1 MVEDSTGYAPP
12 SYDEA
17 TGYCPVTRTDENE
30 ENGAKKISTQTD
42 NTAQYKFSD
51 FKRTP
56 TISFGVP
63 ETASSSAVPYSAPQ
77 NTTAVSLAQS
87 DALIR
92 SGQNKDNQWSHGL
105 LECFSG
111 PSEACFGQFCCPC
124 IMEYRVAKQANVR
137 RVADGLAVTSIVGG
151 TLIAVAFLVFVIIEA
166 NLPNLENSSSDDV
179 YDSRDWWKDGESED
193 DYDDYEFDPDVNFRK
208 MTTHFEMFGL
218 VILSLVFCV
227 LKIIRVFLGFYLRQH
242 IRKVHRIGLKDSVI
256 STAIEDAI
264 SVVLCYDCTICQEKS
279 TMDQQQRERAFYS
292 QVMEQD

>member
-1 MVEDSTGYAPP
+1 M
-12 SYDEA
+12 
-17 TGYCPVTRTDENE
+17 
-30 ENGAKKISTQTD
+30 
-42 NTAQYKFSD
+42 
-51 FKRTP
+51 
-56 TISFGVP
+56 
-63 ETASSSAVPYSAPQ
+63 
-77 NTTAVSLAQS
+77 
-87 DALIR
+87 
-92 SGQNKDNQWSHGL
+92 
-105 LECFSG
+105 
-111 PSEACFGQFCCPC
+111 
-124 IMEYRVAKQANVR
+124 AKQANVR